1 MPFSIGGTT
10 MSDIDFTTASADE
23 LAAVEPGDFIRIV
36 KQMSDKDVKQV
47 MESANRQPIIE
58 AIFSRMPELFRADRA
73 GTTTATTHWSVTGR
87 PDGGADEWTV
97 RFADGSCTTLPG
109 HDGDATLSLA
119 MSPVDF
125 TKVITKSGNPVMM
138 FMTGKIKAK
147 GDLGLA
153 ANIANFFDI
162 PKA

>member
-1 MPFSIGGTT
+1 
-10 MSDIDFTTASADE
+10 MSDIDFATATPE
-23 LAAVEPGDFIRIV
+23 QLAAVEPAEFIQIV
-36 KQMSDKDVKQV
+36 KKMSDKDVTAL
-47 MESANRQPIIE
+47 MATDNREAILR

-73 GTTTATTHWSVTGR
+73 GSTTATTHWSITGR

-97 RFADGSCTTLPG
+97 RFADGTCTALPG
-109 HDGDATLSLA
+109 HDGDATLTLA

>member
-1 MPFSIGGTT
+1 MP
-10 MSDIDFTTASADE
+10 DIDFTTATAE
-23 LAAVEPGDFIRIV
+23 QIAAVEPGEFIRHR
-36 KQMSDKDVKQV
+36 QGDVRQGRQGGHG
-47 MESANRQPIIE
+47 EPQPRRRSSTRSSGGCPSSSARPGG
-58 AIFSRMPELFRADRA
+58 R
-73 GTTTATTHWSVTGR
+73 TTATTHWSITGR

-97 RFADGSCTTLPG
+97 RFADGTCSTLPG
-109 HDGDATLSLA
+109 HDGDSTLSLA
-119 MSPVDF
+119 MTPVDF

>member
-1 MPFSIGGTT
+1 MLWRFFLQRPGG
-10 MSDIDFTTASADE
+10 
-23 LAAVEPGDFIRIV
+23 V
-36 KQMSDKDVKQV
+36 
-47 MESANRQPIIE
+47 
-58 AIFSRMPELFRADRA
+58 
-73 GTTTATTHWSVTGR
+73 
-87 PDGGADEWTV
+87 DEWTV
-97 RFADGSCTTLPG
+97 RFADGTCTVLPG
-109 HDGDATLSLA
+109 HDGDATLTLT

-162 PKA
+162 PKG

>member
-1 MPFSIGGTT
+1 
-10 MSDIDFTTASADE
+10 MSDMDFATATPE
-23 LAAVEPGDFIRIV
+23 QLAAVEPAEFIQIV
-36 KQMSDKDVKQV
+36 KKMSDKDVTALMV
-47 MESANRQPIIE
+47 TDNREAILS

-73 GTTTATTHWSVTGR
+73 GSTTATTHWSITGR

-97 RFADGSCTTLPG
+97 RFADGTCTALPG
-109 HDGDATLSLA
+109 HDGDATLTLA

-162 PKA
+162 PKG

>member
-1 MPFSIGGTT
+1 V
-10 MSDIDFTTASADE
+10 SDIDFTTASADE
-23 LAAVEPGDFIRIV
+23 LAATSPGEFIRIV
-36 KQMSDKDVKQV
+36 KEMSDKDVKQV
-47 MESANRQPIIE
+47 MESPNREPIIA
-58 AIFSRMPELFRADRA
+58 AIFTRMPELFRADRA
-73 GTTTATTHWSVTGR
+73 GSTTATTHWSITGR

-97 RFADGSCTTLPG
+97 RFADGTCTTLPG
-109 HDGDATLSLA
+109 HDGDSTLSLA

>member
-1 MPFSIGGTT
+1 
-10 MSDIDFTTASADE
+10 
-23 LAAVEPGDFIRIV
+23 
-36 KQMSDKDVKQV
+36 MSDKEIKEV
-47 MESANRQPIIE
+47 MESPNREPDRRRDLP
-58 AIFSRMPELFRADRA
+58 AHARALPPDRA
-73 GTTTATTHWSVTGR
+73 GSTTATTHWSITGR

-97 RFADGSCTTLPG
+97 RFADGTCTSVARPRRRR
-109 HDGDATLSLA
+109 DAVA
-119 MSPVDF
+119 RRCRPVDF
-125 TKVITKSGNPVMM
+125 TKVVTKSGNPVMM

>member
-1 MPFSIGGTT
+1 MPFAPEDP
-10 MSDIDFTTASADE
+10 MPEIDFTTASAE
-23 LAAVEPGDFIRIV
+23 QFAAVEPGEFIRIV
-36 KQMSDKDVKQV
+36 KEMSDKDIKEV
-47 MESANRQPIIE
+47 MESANREPIIN
-58 AIFSRMPELFRADRA
+58 AIFERMPELFRADRA
-73 GTTTATTHWSVTGR
+73 GSTTATTHWSITGR

-97 RFADGSCTTLPG
+97 RFADGTCTAVPG
-109 HDGDATLSLA
+109 HDGEATLSLA

>member
-1 MPFSIGGTT
+1 
-10 MSDIDFTTASADE
+10 MSEIDFTTATAE
-23 LAAVEPGDFIRIV
+23 QIAAVEPGEFIRIV
-36 KQMSDKDVKQV
+36 KEMSDKDVKQV
-47 MESANRQPIIE
+47 MESPNRE
-58 AIFSRMPELFRADRA
+58 AILAAIFRRMPELFRPDRA
-73 GTTTATTHWSVTGR
+73 GSTTATTHGSITGR

-97 RFADGSCTTLPG
+97 RFADGTCTTLPG
-109 HDGDATLSLA
+109 HDGDSTLTLT
-119 MSPVDF
+119 MTPVDF